1 MFICILQIKENL
13 VGYKIIEAE
22 PTLFINILGN
32 FPMKRNILLN
42 PGPATTTDGVKQALM
57 VPDICPREQEFGDL
71 TQSVLKKIVKVVNG
85 KSTHDAVIFAG
96 SGTAGVEAALS
107 SVVALEDKILILDN
121 GAYGKR
127 AETIIQAYGIPHRT
141 YRIGWGEYP
150 DVKGIESILQQ
161 DRELT
166 HFAFVHHE
174 TTTGMLNPL
183 RELVELCQK
192 YDVDSIVDAM
202 SSYAGLP
209 IDLQEQPIDYL
220 ISSSNKCIQG
230 MAGTSFVIANKKK
243 LTKTANI
250 PPRNLYLN
258 LWGNHSYIEKTGQFQ
273 FTPPVQ
279 IVYALNTALD
289 EFFVE
294 TQAGRTARYFKSY
307 ETLLNGLGKVGLEL
321 LLPESQNSKL
331 LTAIVEPQSPDYDF
345 MEMHDYFY
353 ENDIT
358 IYPGKGAKKDTFRI
372 ANIGAIDYR
381 DMQIFNEKLLQYFVE
396 KKITIS

>member
-1 MFICILQIKENL
+1 
-13 VGYKIIEAE
+13 
-22 PTLFINILGN
+22 
-32 FPMKRNILLN
+32 MKRKILLN
-42 PGPATTTDGVKQALM
+42 PGPATTTDSVKKALM
-57 VPDICPREQEFGDL
+57 VPDICPREQEFSDL
-71 TQSVLKKIVKVVNG
+71 TQSILKKIVQVVNG
-85 KSTHDAVIFAG
+85 KSNHCAVIFAG

-107 SVVALEDKILILDN
+107 SVIPTDGKILILDN

-141 YRIGWGEYP
+141 HRLAWGEFP
-150 DVKGIESILQQ
+150 DVEKIEAILKH
-161 DRELT
+161 DRKLT
-166 HFAFVHHE
+166 HFIFVHHE

-183 RELVELCQK
+183 KELLELCQK
-192 YDVDSIVDAM
+192 YEMESIVDAM

-209 IDLQEQPIDYL
+209 IDLQELSIDYL

-230 MAGTSFVIANKKK
+230 MAGTSFVIANIEK

-258 LWGNHSYIEKTGQFQ
+258 LWGNHSYIKKTGQFQ

-279 IVYALNTALD
+279 IVYALNTALN
-289 EFFVE
+289 EFFEE

-307 ETLLNGLGKVGLEL
+307 ETLLDGIDKLGLQI
-321 LLPESQNSKL
+321 LLPKSQHSKL
-331 LTAIVEPQSPDYDF
+331 LTAIVEPQSSNYDF
-345 MEMHDYFY
+345 MEMHDYFF

-381 DMQIFNEKLLQYFVE
+381 DMQIFNKKLLQYFE
-396 KKITIS
+396 DKKITNF